1 MVGFPPISQPISW
14 SIFRRKNPMGLLGF
28 PPHFGET
35 PHAIWMSSIWS
46 FGLQH
51 RPFHTSHTKPDH
63 TSRDTHSPRTTF
75 EIGSLFFLGGKY
87 VFFHWLK
94 LRRISS
100 TAAEKIYCMHA
111 YIYILY
117 IYIVYTCI
125 YPEIAKWY
133 KIRLYKTHLIH
144 MITSDMF
151 FFLQWRTPKNM
162 YEFLASLPLGLNKF
176 QPTFQCSAHH
186 QAVSFLGGV
195 GQLLNRTMVND
206 AMSGDATLPGAV
218 SSESLGDHWG
228 DRDEVH
234 TLCDLNLM
242 VTYCWWLKSCTTWDI

>member
-1 MVGFPPISQPISW
+1 MNVFNLVVWAPAPTLSHITHQAGPHQPW
-14 SIFRRKNPMGLLGF
+14 
-28 PPHFGET
+28 
-35 PHAIWMSSIWS
+35 
-46 FGLQH
+46 
-51 RPFHTSHTKPDH
+51 HTQPKDNFWD
-63 TSRDTHSPRTTF
+63 RQ
-75 EIGSLFFLGGKY
+75 SLFFGGKIC
-87 VFFHWLK
+87 FFSL
-94 LRRISS
+94 
-100 TAAEKIYCMHA
+100 AEIETNIQYSCGKDILYACIYIYC
-111 YIYILY
+111 